1 MSKQNIGHRTAQSS
15 STTSSSSSSIYIRQ
29 VSVSVSVSLVVL
41 VLVLVYAL
49 AYFKVVAA
57 EVESLLIKSI
67 LSHTQEVSV

>member
-15 STTSSSSSSIYIRQ
+15 STTSSSSSTSIYIRQ
-29 VSVSVSVSLVVL
+29 VSVAVSVSLVVF
-41 VLVLVYAL
+41 VLVLVL